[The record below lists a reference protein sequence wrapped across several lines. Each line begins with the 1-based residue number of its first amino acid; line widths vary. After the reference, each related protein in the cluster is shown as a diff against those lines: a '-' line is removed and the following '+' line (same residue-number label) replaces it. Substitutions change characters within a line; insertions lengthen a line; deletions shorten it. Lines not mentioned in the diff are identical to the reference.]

1 VAEIDLT
8 PKQKLLL
15 KKVRKLEK
23 PTHSSIHEESEVQE
37 YEIKKRTVES
47 QMRKLEENKLVESSR
62 PKNAKVYE
70 LTSSGSSTVDR
81 IKKRERQRL
90 EKEKEELTYSEMV
103 EEFEEF
109 YRSRET
115 AKEEIQKAA
124 QGIGYVHLDHT
135 ELLKFNT
142 ELGDKLLEDPEK
154 VQKACREAVS
164 AFPEI
169 TEHKTIRP
177 TNFMDIDK
185 KKISDIKSGD
195 IEEIV
200 SVEGVIQSV
209 SGTKSQL
216 VNAIFECVQCG
227 DRYEKDQ
234 RENDQLKSPYKCE
247 CRSKKFDT
255 EEKIFQTV
263 RLLHIKEKP
272 DQASRDKITVIVE
285 GDLAEDRNKNLDAL
299 GSGITVYGYVENY
312 KKKKRAEYHDHR
324 LKAKNIEIAQD
335 KWDELQITEDDIEE
349 FQEISKKEN
358 LPEYLKQSLAH
369 EELVGQE
376 LLKEAFLLFPL
387 SRTEQT
393 EGNTHFLCIGEPST
407 GKSHLAST
415 ISEAMPRVL
424 KTTLSSGS
432 TKVGLTGAVT
442 KNEVT
447 DQWEAESGAIPMS
460 DGGFHITDEIDKPAR
475 SSTDLLSAYNEPLS
489 DKQVTLNKANIH
501 TELSADV
508 SEFAIGNPKRRRF
521 DPHEEKHKQDPIE
534 DADLNSRFPIKL
546 AVERNRPS
554 EGDQNSSIEQERK
567 KAYKVIDRG
576 ASGDPEEGLMK
587 TDEVVKYLV
596 NAQELE
602 PELTDQ
608 IKDKIVDQY
617 INLWKG
623 STDSK
628 MVTDT
633 RFLEALISISVA
645 YAKMHLSEKVTEK
658 HVRYANTFIG
668 RCYRS
673 LDFTLGLD
681 DARALND
688 PVRSRMDMIRDKI
701 KELSSES
708 SDGSVEVEEVIQET
722 SVDEEKAEEILETL
736 KDDGSIYEPKS
747 GMVAE
752 LR

>member
-1 VAEIDLT
+1 MTDIDLT
-8 PKQKLLL
+8 PKQKILL

-23 PTHSSIHEESEVQE
+23 PTHSSIHEEEEVQD
-37 YEIKKRTVES
+37 YGIKKRTVES

-70 LTSSGSSTVDR
+70 LTSNGSSAVDR

-90 EKEKEELTYSEMV
+90 EKKKEELTYSEIV

-109 YRSRET
+109 FTSRD
-115 AKEEIQKAA
+115 ACRAEISKAA
-124 QGIGYVHLDHT
+124 QGRGYVHLDHE

-142 ELGDKLLEDPEK
+142 ELGEKLIEEPDE
-154 VQKACREAVS
+154 VFKACREAVS
-164 AFPEI
+164 GLPDL
-169 TEHKTIRP
+169 TEAKNIRP
-177 TNFMDIDK
+177 INFMDIDK
-185 KKISDIKSGD
+185 KKISDIESGD
-195 IEEIV
+195 IEQLV

-209 SGTKSQL
+209 SGSKSDL
-216 VNAIFECVQCG
+216 TSAIFECVQCG
-227 DRYEKDQ
+227 DRYEKEQDSGK
-234 RENDQLKSPYKCE
+234 LKSPYKCE
-247 CRSKKFDT
+247 CGSRKFDT
-255 EEKIFQTV
+255 EEKIFQTI

-272 DQASRDKITVIVE
+272 DQASRDTITVILE

-299 GSGITVYGYVENY
+299 GSGITVYGHVENY
-312 KKKKRAEYHDHR
+312 KQKKNSEYYDHR
-324 LKAKNIEIAQD
+324 LKAKNIEIEQD
-335 KWDELQITEDDIEE
+335 KWEELEITEEDIEE
-349 FQEISKKEN
+349 FQEISERDN
-358 LPEYLKQSLAH
+358 LPKYLRQSLAH

-387 SRTEQT
+387 SRTEHT
-393 EGNTHFLCIGEPST
+393 EANTHFLCIGEPST

-475 SSTDLLSAYNEPLS
+475 NNSELLSAYNEPLS

-508 SEFAIGNPKRRRF
+508 SEFAIGNPKSRRF
-521 DPHEEKHKQDPIE
+521 DSHEEKHKQNPIE

-546 AVERNRPS
+546 AVARNRP
-554 EGDQNSSIEQERK
+554 DKDDKNSSIQQERK

-576 ASGDPEEGLMK
+576 DSGDPEENLMN
-587 TDEVVKYLV
+587 TEQVVKYLV

-602 PELTDQ
+602 PRLPEN

-617 INLWKG
+617 MSLWQG
-623 STDSK
+623 STGSK
-628 MVTDT
+628 MVTDA

-645 YAKMHLSEKVTEK
+645 YAKMHLSEEVTED
-658 HVRYANTFIG
+658 HVKYANSFIG

-673 LDFTLGLD
+673 LDFTLGSD
-681 DARALND
+681 DARDLND
-688 PVRSRMDMIRDKI
+688 PVGRSKNKI
-701 KELSSES
+701 IEKVEDLTADSRG
-708 SDGSVEVEEVIQET
+708 GSVKVEKVIQE
-722 SVDEEKAEEILETL
+722 SSMAEKRAEDTLENL
-736 KDDGSIYEPKS
+736 KSDGVIYEPES
-747 GMVAE
+747 GKVAK
-752 LR
+752 L